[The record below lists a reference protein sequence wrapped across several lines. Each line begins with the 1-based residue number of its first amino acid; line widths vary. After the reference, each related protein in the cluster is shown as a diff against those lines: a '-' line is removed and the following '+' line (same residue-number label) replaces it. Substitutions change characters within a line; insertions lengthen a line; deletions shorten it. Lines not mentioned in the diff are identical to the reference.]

1 MECNA
6 TLDTRVICK
15 EGTAYIF
22 AEGKMNSN
30 TSEEFK
36 KLLDNTTEKN
46 IVLDF
51 SKLQYISSAG
61 LRVLVSTMRRLEEL
75 GGTMTIESP
84 TAEVTEVFEMT
95 GLSGMLVIR

>member
-1 MECNA
+1 MEYGAN
-6 TLDTRVICK
+6 LDTRVICK
-15 EGTAYIF
+15 DGTAYIF

-30 TSEEFK
+30 TSEQFK
-36 KLLDNTTEKN
+36 KLLDNTEEKN

-61 LRVLVSTMRRLEEL
+61 LRVLVATMQRLEAE
-75 GGTMTIESP
+75 GGVMTIESP